1 MGTMNRLLHKPLKAF
16 ALYAL
21 ILLLGSIP
29 VYVLVMD
36 HIWNNEL
43 DENNKLRL
51 EFIKSQLDKGHFNE
65 TELNKVIENWS
76 ILQPDIR
83 IEKLEKPQP
92 FADRYYSIERPS
104 ILEPEEEDL
113 ERFRGL
119 ESYFELEN
127 RAYRIRIETNIE
139 ELDETFA
146 VISLITLSFLV
157 IMVIGFVLLNRKI
170 TKQSWRPF
178 YQSLQALKSF
188 ELSKGQ
194 KIELPETDILEF
206 QELHHSIEEMAAKA
220 LASYQQQKSF
230 IENASH
236 ELQTPLAL
244 LKSKIDLLSQ
254 KTEVNHEVR
263 DLISAIN
270 APLARLSRINK
281 NLLVLAKVESEQFQS
296 DQNLN
301 LKQVIDNA
309 LLLFEDY
316 MDDKELQCHFDGS
329 QSTLLYCD
337 PFLVETLIQN
347 LLSNAIRHSKNGS
360 GIWIKLNGS
369 LLEIANEGQ
378 ESLETDKLFQRFS
391 RNNSSDKVSSGLGLA
406 IVKEIAHKYHWQVS
420 YSFESSRHIF
430 RLDFS

>member
-206 QELHHSIEEMAAKA
+206 QELHHSIEEMAA
-220 LASYQQQKSF
+220 
-230 IENASH
+230 
-236 ELQTPLAL
+236 
-244 LKSKIDLLSQ
+244 
-254 KTEVNHEVR
+254 
-263 DLISAIN
+263 
-270 APLARLSRINK
+270 
-281 NLLVLAKVESEQFQS
+281 
-296 DQNLN
+296 
-301 LKQVIDNA
+301 
-309 LLLFEDY
+309 
-316 MDDKELQCHFDGS
+316 
-329 QSTLLYCD
+329 
-337 PFLVETLIQN
+337 
-347 LLSNAIRHSKNGS
+347 
-360 GIWIKLNGS
+360 
-369 LLEIANEGQ
+369 
-378 ESLETDKLFQRFS
+378 
-391 RNNSSDKVSSGLGLA
+391 
-406 IVKEIAHKYHWQVS
+406 
-420 YSFESSRHIF
+420 
-430 RLDFS
+430 

>member
-1 MGTMNRLLHKPLKAF
+1 MNRLLHKPLKAF

-65 TELNKVIENWS
+65 SELNKVIENWS

-92 FADRYYSIERPS
+92 FADRYYSIVRSS
-104 ILEPEEEDL
+104 ILEPEDEDL

-119 ESYFELEN
+119 ESYFELEK

-146 VISLITLSFLV
+146 VISIITLSFLL

-178 YQSLQALKSF
+178 YQSLQALKNF

-194 KIELPETDILEF
+194 NIELPETDILEF
-206 QELHHSIEEMAAKA
+206 QELHHSIEEMAAKT

-263 DLISAIN
+263 ALISAIN
-270 APLARLSRINK
+270 APMARLSRINK
-281 NLLVLAKVESEQFQS
+281 NLLVLAKVESDQFQS

-316 MDDKELQCHFDGS
+316 LDDKELQYHFEGPE
-329 QSTLLYCD
+329 STHLYCD

-347 LLSNAIRHSKNGS
+347 LLSNAIRHSINGS
-360 GIWIKLNGS
+360 EIWIKLQGS
-369 LLEIANEGQ
+369 HLEIANEGQ
-378 ESLETDKLFQRFS
+378 ESLDTEKLFQRFS
-391 RNNSSDKVSSGLGLA
+391 RNNSSDKVNSGLGLA